1 MFAQFVTS
9 LEIKKYTCSNLN
21 EKKKAF
27 LNKYLFTSYENLHE
41 YLILFDRRIDIYIH
55 VYVYTFIHI
64 YIPNV

>member
-9 LEIKKYTCSNLN
+9 LEIKKCTCSNLN
-21 EKKKAF
+21 EKKAF